1 MSKILVA
8 IDGSEYS
15 QKALLKAKDI
25 ALAMKSDVT
34 LLNVINIRLYYDFD
48 RSKYL
53 EKENEQLLRETSAKL
68 LEEAKKEFEDFHVNV
83 ETVSKIGDPV
93 SEIVGL
99 AEEGKFDLI
108 VMGSRGLGRF
118 SRTLLGS
125 VSDKV
130 VHHVNTSVLIV
141 K

>member
-1 MSKILVA
+1 MMKILVA
-8 IDGSEYS
+8 MDGSEYS
-15 QKALLKAKDI
+15 HKALIKAKDI
-25 ALAMKSDVT
+25 ALAMEGEVT
-34 LLNVINIRLYYDFD
+34 LLNVVNLRLYYDYD

-53 EKENEQLLRETSAKL
+53 EKENDKNLEEASANL
-68 LEEAKKEFEDFHVNV
+68 LEEGKKEFEGLPIKV
-83 ETVSKIGDPV
+83 ETLSIIGDPV
-93 SEIVGL
+93 SEIVSI
-99 AEEGKFDLI
+99 AEKGKFDLI

-130 VHHVNTSVLIV
+130 IHHVNISVLIV